1 MGKDETDELMAELRA
16 WAEQAK
22 YGEQKELA
30 KLLGVSQGTLNHWI
44 TGRRLPNIR
53 KGLRLQTFLKTQ
65 RRRK

>member
-1 MGKDETDELMAELRA
+1 MAKDEADKLMDDLRA
-16 WAEQAK
+16 WAKQAR

-30 KLLGVSQGTLNHWI
+30 KELGVSQGTLNHWI

-53 KGLRLQTFLKTQ
+53 DGLRLQTFLRKP